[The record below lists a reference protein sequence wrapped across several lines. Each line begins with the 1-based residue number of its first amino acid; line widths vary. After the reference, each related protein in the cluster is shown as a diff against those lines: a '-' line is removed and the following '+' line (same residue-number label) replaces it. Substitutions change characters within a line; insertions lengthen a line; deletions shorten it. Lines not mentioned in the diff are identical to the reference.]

1 MISHHLEDGYC
12 KDMKTLRIKLKEI
25 FGNNKGE
32 SLIESIVSVFVLA
45 LLVLTITS
53 IIQVSLRMSNR
64 AIENAETMQVDVF
77 NPLLG
82 DELADDNMFTII
94 FTNPIFT
101 VDVEHTDELRVVNVE
116 GIWAFSPL
124 EDNTP

>member
-1 MISHHLEDGYC
+1 
-12 KDMKTLRIKLKEI
+12 MKTLRTKLKEI

-32 SLIESIVSVFVLA
+32 SLIESLVSVFVLA
-45 LLVLTITS
+45 LLILAITS

-82 DELADDNMFTII
+82 DELADDDMFTLI